1 VRTASIIASVF
12 LLLSADAACPNAP
25 ERTPSRWSLP
35 GNWTFALTDAQQ
47 HSLGEL
53 SLNLTGEVA
62 ETCSG
67 GLWRRAQL
75 KSSTLSLLD
84 LKAAYAHGEFFP
96 AYKIQGRR
104 LELEL
109 LAPSCE
115 DSLVL
120 SGTLGAEDAEGRFSA
135 AGTHD
140 NKPLG
145 SFSAQ
150 PTP

>member
-1 VRTASIIASVF
+1 VRTASIIASVV
-12 LLLSADAACPNAP
+12 LLLSADAASPDAP

-35 GNWTFALTDAQQ
+35 GDWTFALTDAQH
-47 HSLGEL
+47 HSLGQL
-53 SLNLTGEVA
+53 SLNLTDEVA

-96 AYKIQGRR
+96 AYKIQGRQ
-104 LELEL
+104 LDLEL

-120 SGTLGAEDAEGRFSA
+120 SGTLGEEGAEGGFSA
-135 AGTHD
+135 VGPHD
-140 NKPLG
+140 NRTLG